1 MRDEV
6 RRQPLGCAAA
16 KSVRMPRSAW
26 LRREAS
32 KFFLAHGLQPGGPE
46 NKLCPCEEPKEAL
59 ADTGPD
65 GRMVPTFVWRTQTLS
80 RRAAM
85 RLHSNR
91 SPRPSCL

>member
-1 MRDEV
+1 MREEV

-46 NKLCPCEEPKEAL
+46 DKQVARRAPQLQPQSSTYASRRTLLEAKW
-59 ADTGPD
+59 AVASD
-65 GRMVPTFVWRTQTLS
+65 GRVCPTDTPF
-80 RRAAM
+80 
-85 RLHSNR
+85 
-91 SPRPSCL
+91 SCKR